1 MKVIN
6 SFTKFPK
13 KQNHI
18 LPMTQNIDQ
27 WKILVSKYGI
37 INNRKY
43 NKSQEKRKINIKFLQ
58 SKIYLN
64 IENEEKKSELLFMLG
79 KKVKFNFFG
88 GQQSETSL
96 TPIFLVKYMALN

>member
-64 IENEEKKSELLFMLG
+64 IENEEKK
-79 KKVKFNFFG
+79 K
-88 GQQSETSL
+88 
-96 TPIFLVKYMALN
+96 